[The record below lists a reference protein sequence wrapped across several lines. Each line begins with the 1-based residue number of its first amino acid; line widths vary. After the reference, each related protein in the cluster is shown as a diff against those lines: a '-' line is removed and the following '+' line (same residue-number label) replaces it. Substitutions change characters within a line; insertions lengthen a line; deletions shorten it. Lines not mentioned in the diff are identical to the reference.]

1 MINSPNS
8 QNNRPSLADEA
19 KEYLKVGGMPAE
31 EFDRVNS
38 SGSIRAIGI
47 LMTLF
52 AAGTISRDVFGK
64 ELDRIVT
71 ADESGNLRAITVT
84 DGVVSAGVAVPAG
97 GQYGANEVAF
107 TGNKLGAVLGGDP
120 GRISFRDP
128 KTLVEQSATSDINGP
143 AYLAGDESSDTFA
156 VSEPDYPNEAKIV
169 LTFADGSTT
178 RIIPNPKEASGAQP
192 YVSSVNFDS
201 SGYLYA
207 GTNVKDQRFLQRF
220 SQTAPGQYAES
231 GKAQL
236 PGGIGTGSVMQT
248 VVYNG
253 NVVAMTIDKILIYSE
268 TDLSIEPQIVS
279 IESLQAS
286 FGIRPGTSELWF
298 MSGMNDNIYSL
309 DISNPSAG
317 VQIAVPEATL
327 HALVPNCGTMIGGFS
342 RVNPNVLDIAQKEN
356 TGGKTKMVH
365 FVFDTNNGVTS
376 SVVTGIS
383 YDGIVSFASAPD
395 TDGDQINNFDDNCP
409 ATPNNDQL
417 DTDGNGVGNACEAVI
432 DQDGDGVIDSIDNCP
447 TVPNKEQ
454 IDTTG
459 TGIGDACQNPADVS
473 ASTQELY
480 GTSDEV
486 QTTPGHTV
494 FGDAD
499 VIQGDPVTV
508 SVPQD
513 SDVVIT
519 STGSA
524 SEDMTVV
531 IPEGT
536 DFIIEMGEG
545 SADNADTA
553 GVDFPQSD
561 EPYQGQTG
569 DEGVALAISGTWMR
583 IHTQKTIVQVEE
595 TQPEQV
601 EGPAEAVEVVEAVDP
616 DVVEEVAGEVVEGVD
631 VAEGVDTTEPKPEQN
646 PESPAEVKEIVE
658 EAVEEAV
665 QEATGDEGGAEAD
678 VSGGDEG
685 LTGTDTAGEDTYT
698 AEPADK
704 GGGGGCAVNTR
715 IHAGDLS
722 SAALTLAMAGVIA
735 AKRFGGPTY
744 WAHMARVA
752 VRRVLDGKLNR

>member
-1 MINSPNS
+1 MINLPSS
-8 QNNRPSLADEA
+8 RNNRSSLADEA
-19 KEYLKVGGMPAE
+19 KEYLKVGGAPAE

-38 SGSIRAIGI
+38 SGPKRAIGV
-47 LMTLF
+47 LLTLF
-52 AAGTISRDVFGK
+52 TAGAISREVLSK

-97 GQYGANEVAF
+97 GQYGADEVAF
-107 TGNKLGAVLGGDP
+107 TSNRLGATLGGEQ
-120 GRISFRDP
+120 GAISFRDP
-128 KTLVEQSATSDINGP
+128 KGLSGIGTTDAISYPN
-143 AYLAGDESSDTFA
+143 YLASSESQDVFA
-156 VSEPDYPNEAKIV
+156 VANQPANEGQIIV
-169 LTFADGSTT
+169 TFKDGSSQTLT
-178 RIIPNPKEASGAQP
+178 PNPKAETGLQPTVQSLSFASNG
-192 YVSSVNFDS
+192 D
-201 SGYLYA
+201 LYA
-207 GTNVKDQRFLQRF
+207 GTQADNQNQFQRF
-220 SQTAPGQYAES
+220 SLNGTNQYAES
-231 GKAQL
+231 GKIPL
-236 PGGIGTGSVMQT
+236 PSDRADSITVHNGKVIVVTYSEVRIYDENNLQAEPQT
-248 VVYNG
+248 VDMSDS
-253 NVVAMTIDKILIYSE
+253 AQSIL
-268 TDLSIEPQIVS
+268 
-279 IESLQAS
+279 
-286 FGIRPGTSELWF
+286 GIRPGTSEFWF
-298 MSGMNDNIYSL
+298 MTGAGDNISSI

-317 VQIAVPEATL
+317 VKIAVPEETL
-327 HALVPNCGTMIGGFS
+327 HALVPNCGIMIGGFS
-342 RVNPNVLDIAQKEN
+342 KVNPNVLDLFQQSVSA
-356 TGGKTKMVH
+356 GKVKMAH
-365 FVFDTNNGVTS
+365 LIFDTNNNVTS
-376 SVVTGIS
+376 SVITGIS
-383 YDGIVSFASAPD
+383 YDGVMSVASAPD
-395 TDGDQINNFDDNCP
+395 TDGDQINDFDDDCP
-409 ATPNNDQL
+409 AVSNNDQI
-417 DTDGNGVGNACEAVI
+417 DTDGNGIGDACEAVI
-432 DQDGDGVIDSIDNCP
+432 DQDGDGVIDSVDNCS
-447 TVPNKEQ
+447 TVPNPAQ

-459 TGIGDACQNPADVS
+459 TGVGDACQNSADVS

-480 GTSDEV
+480 GTSAEV

-499 VIQGDPVTV
+499 VITQGNETTV
-508 SVPQD
+508 SIPQD

-519 STGSA
+519 NTGST
-524 SEDMTVV
+524 SENMTVV
-531 IPEGT
+531 IPAGT
-536 DFIIEMGEG
+536 DFTIEMGEG

-631 VAEGVDTTEPKPEQN
+631 AAEGVDTTEPKPEQN
-646 PESPAEVKEIVE
+646 PESPAEVMEVVE

-665 QEATGDEGGAEAD
+665 QEVAAETAGDEGNAGDD
-678 VSGGDEG
+678 VSSGDEG
-685 LTGTDTAGEDTYT
+685 LAGDEAEGDTFTV
-698 AEPADK
+698 EPAEK

-722 SAALTLAMAGVIA
+722 SAALMLAMAGVIA